1 MRAEFR
7 HVTFT
12 YPNEAA
18 PALHSISGV
27 IEPGGSLG
35 IVGPTGAGK
44 STMVDLLCGLLT
56 PTSGDVLVDG
66 RRTSDSDRTWQRRIA
81 YVPQDVFLLDATIRD
96 NITFTA
102 RQPQPAAIER
112 ATALAQL
119 DDWIRQLPDGLDTQI
134 GERGVLLSGGQ
145 RQRIGL
151 ARALY
156 RQPSLLILDEATSA
170 LDVETEAAI
179 TDAIDNLAGGI
190 TLIVVAHRLSTVRSC
205 HNILLLD
212 GGVAVGWGTFDE
224 LTRSNP
230 MFARWVQLAGMAP
243 SASGA

>member
-1 MRAEFR
+1 
-7 HVTFT
+7 
-12 YPNEAA
+12 
-18 PALHSISGV
+18 
-27 IEPGGSLG
+27 
-35 IVGPTGAGK
+35 
-44 STMVDLLCGLLT
+44 MVDLLCGLLT

-66 RRTSDSDRTWQRRIA
+66 RLTTAADRSWQRHIA

-96 NITFTA
+96 NITFST
-102 RQPQPAAIER
+102 RHPQPEAIER
-112 ATALAQL
+112 ATSLAQL

-179 TDAIDNLAGGI
+179 GDAIDKLAGGV

-205 HNILLLD
+205 HNIVLLD
-212 GGVAVGWGTFDE
+212 DGVAVGWGTFDE

-230 MFARWVQLAGMAP
+230 MFARWVQLAGMA
-243 SASGA
+243 GT